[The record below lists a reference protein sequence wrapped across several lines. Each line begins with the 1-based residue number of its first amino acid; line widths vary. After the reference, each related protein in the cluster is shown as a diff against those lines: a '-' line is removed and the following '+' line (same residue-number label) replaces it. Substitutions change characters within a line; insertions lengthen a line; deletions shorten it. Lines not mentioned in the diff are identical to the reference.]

1 MKMYASKIEVLKIER
16 FSEIF
21 QITTRVLLDKL
32 SVHSINC
39 NTDDDNSNGQNFKQQ

>member
-39 NTDDDNSNGQNFKQQ
+39 NTDDDNSNGTG